1 MIKLTN
7 SQISA
12 FMSPIISELFNDQ
25 TRRFP
30 TEDAFLLADI
40 ISQVQSK
47 AKIYQDQAKK
57 IIEAHGGGIMPT
69 NEVVYKDPKDQEKAA
84 NEIMILNAMSIEF
97 PVKPLTQKPTWPE
110 LSIHE
115 AFILRPLM
123 RFEDAEKD
131 GKSS

>member
-12 FMSPIISELFNDQ
+12 FLSPIISELFNDK

-30 TEDAFLLADI
+30 TEDAFLLADM
-40 ISQVQSK
+40 ISQIQVK

-57 IIEAHGGGIMPT
+57 IIEAHGGDIKPT
-69 NEVVYKDPKDQEKAA
+69 GEVEYKDLNSQEKAA

-97 PVKPLTQKPTWPE
+97 HAKLLTQKPTWPE